1 MKAIVLGLLA
11 SFFFAF
17 TFILNRAMDLEGG
30 SWIWSASLRYFF
42 MIPLLL
48 VIVGVR
54 GKLTPLFLAMKQQP
68 LQWLIWSFIGF
79 VLFYAPLC
87 FAASFGP
94 GWLIASTWQVTI
106 IAGILLTPLF
116 YKRVN
121 GGQRVRERIPLKG
134 FCMSLIILAGVMLM
148 QIQHAS
154 ALGIKEALGCIVPVL
169 LAAFAYPLG
178 NRKMM
183 EVCKGKIEPF
193 ERVLGMTIMTMPV
206 WILLSAY
213 EWSISGAPSSSQV
226 LQSFFVAISSGVIA
240 TVLFF
245 AATDLAKGDV
255 RKLAAIEATQSGE
268 IIFAVGGEM
277 LLLSAPLPSSIS
289 CIGMVLV
296 MIGMILHSFV
306 SHKQQKAKLKAS

>member
-1 MKAIVLGLLA
+1 MKAIALGLLA

-54 GKLTPLFLAMKQQP
+54 GKLTSLFLAMKQQP

-116 YKRVN
+116 YKHVN
-121 GGQRVRERIPLKG
+121 GRRVRERMPLKG
-134 FCMSLIILAGVMLM
+134 FSMSLIILAGVMLM
-148 QIQHAS
+148 QIEHAS
-154 ALGIKEALGCIVPVL
+154 ALGIKEALGCIIPVL

-213 EWSISGAPSSSQV
+213 EWSVSGAPSSSQV
-226 LQSFFVAISSGVIA
+226 LQCFFVAVSSGVIA

-277 LLLSAPLPSSIS
+277 LMLSAPLPSSVS
-289 CIGMVLV
+289 CMGMVLV
-296 MIGMILHSFV
+296 MLGMILHSFV
-306 SHKQQKAKLKAS
+306 SHKQQKTKLKAS

>member
-1 MKAIVLGLLA
+1 MKAIALGLLA

-54 GKLTPLFLAMKQQP
+54 GKLTSLFFAIKQQP

-121 GGQRVRERIPLKG
+121 GRRVRERMPLKG
-134 FCMSLIILAGVMLM
+134 FSMSLIILAGVMLM

-154 ALGIKEALGCIVPVL
+154 ALGIKEALGCILPVL

-183 EVCKGKIEPF
+183 EICKGKIEPF

-213 EWSISGAPSSSQV
+213 EWSVSGAPSSSQV
-226 LQSFFVAISSGVIA
+226 LQSFFVAVSSGVIA

-277 LLLSAPLPSSIS
+277 LMLAAPLPSSVS

-296 MIGMILHSFV
+296 MLGMILHSFV
-306 SHKQQKAKLKAS
+306 SHKQQKTKLKAS

>member
-1 MKAIVLGLLA
+1 MKAIALGLFA

-30 SWIWSASLRYFF
+30 SWIWSAALRYFF

-54 GKLTPLFLAMKQQP
+54 GKLTSLFLTMKKQP
-68 LQWLIWSFIGF
+68 FQWFIWSFIGF

-121 GGQRVRERIPLKG
+121 GERVRERMPLKG
-134 FCMSLIILAGVMLM
+134 FSMSLIIFTGVMFM
-148 QIQHAS
+148 QVEHAS
-154 ALGIKEALGCIVPVL
+154 ALGIKEALGCIVPVMI
-169 LAAFAYPLG
+169 AAFAYPLG

-183 EVCKGKIEPF
+183 EVCKGRIGPF
-193 ERVLGMTIMTMPV
+193 ERVLGMTIMTLPV
-206 WILLSAY
+206 WLLLSAY
-213 EWSISGAPSSSQV
+213 EWSVSGAPSSSQV
-226 LQSFFVAISSGVIA
+226 LQCFFVAISSGVIA

-277 LLLSAPLPSSIS
+277 LMLSAPLPSSVS

-296 MIGMILHSFV
+296 MLGMILHSFA
-306 SHKQQKAKLKAS
+306 SHKRQKTKLKAS

>member
-1 MKAIVLGLLA
+1 MKAIALGLLA

-48 VIVGVR
+48 VIVGAR
-54 GKLTPLFLAMKQQP
+54 GKLTSLFLTMKKQP
-68 LQWLIWSFIGF
+68 FQWFIWSFVGF

-116 YKRVN
+116 YKHVN
-121 GGQRVRERIPLKG
+121 GGRVRERMPLKG
-134 FCMSLIILAGVMLM
+134 FSMSLIILAGVMFM
-148 QIQHAS
+148 QVEHAS
-154 ALGIKEALGCIVPVL
+154 ALGIKEALGCIVPVII
-169 LAAFAYPLG
+169 AAFAYPLG

-193 ERVLGMTIMTMPV
+193 ERVLGMAIMTMPV
-206 WILLSAY
+206 WILLSTY
-213 EWSISGAPSSSQV
+213 EWSVSGAPSSSQV
-226 LQSFFVAISSGVIA
+226 LQCFFVAVSSGVIA

-277 LLLSAPLPSSIS
+277 LMLSAPLPSSVS
-289 CIGMVLV
+289 CIGMVFV

>member
-1 MKAIVLGLLA
+1 MKAIALGLLA

-48 VIVGVR
+48 VIVGAR
-54 GKLTPLFLAMKQQP
+54 GKLTSLFLTMKKQP
-68 LQWLIWSFIGF
+68 FQWFIWSFVGF

-121 GGQRVRERIPLKG
+121 GVRVRERMPLKG
-134 FCMSLIILAGVMLM
+134 FSMSLIILAGVMLM
-148 QIQHAS
+148 QVEHAS
-154 ALGIKEALGCIVPVL
+154 ALGIKEALGCIVPVII
-169 LAAFAYPLG
+169 AALAYPLG

-183 EVCKGKIEPF
+183 EICKGKIEPF

-213 EWSISGAPSSSQV
+213 EWSASGAPSSNQV
-226 LQSFFVAISSGVIA
+226 LQCFFVAVSSGVIA

-277 LLLSAPLPSSIS
+277 LMLSAPLPSSVS
-289 CIGMVLV
+289 CIGMVFV

-306 SHKQQKAKLKAS
+306 SHKQQKTKLKAS

>member
-1 MKAIVLGLLA
+1 MKAIALGLLA

-48 VIVGVR
+48 VIVGMR
-54 GKLTPLFLAMKQQP
+54 GKLTSLFLAMKQQP

-121 GGQRVRERIPLKG
+121 GRRVRERMPLKG
-134 FCMSLIILAGVMLM
+134 FSMSLIILAGVVLM

-154 ALGIKEALGCIVPVL
+154 ALGIKEALGCIIPVL

-206 WILLSAY
+206 WIVLSAY
-213 EWSISGAPSSSQV
+213 EWSVSGAPSSSQV
-226 LQSFFVAISSGVIA
+226 LQCFFVAVSSGVIA

-277 LLLSAPLPSSIS
+277 LMLSAPLPSSVS
-289 CIGMVLV
+289 CMGMVLV
-296 MIGMILHSFV
+296 MLGMILHSFV
-306 SHKQQKAKLKAS
+306 SHKKQKTKLKAS